1 MCGVRTTV
9 SYYVPTLPHA
19 SVPWSLLTL
28 SLLSVG
34 EAIETLLVGVRCP
47 PSSPWEQI
55 VLP

>member
-34 EAIETLLVGVRCP
+34 KAIETLLVGVRCP
-47 PSSPWEQI
+47 PSPPWEQI